1 MARAFLVVFL
11 KLNLDFSSLDL
22 GFFDD
27 FYQRKEAEHSLDCK
41 MDIVDLISQVGFPI
55 VMNLI
60 LIIQINGKLD
70 EILMEIKK

>member
-1 MARAFLVVFL
+1 MIFLLLVLAFLMR
-11 KLNLDFSSLDL
+11 
-22 GFFDD
+22 FF
-27 FYQRKEAEHSLDCK
+27 QRKEAKHSLDCK

-55 VMNLI
+55 VMNII

>member
-1 MARAFLVVFL
+1 MVLALL
-11 KLNLDFSSLDL
+11 MI
-22 GFFDD
+22 FFK
-27 FYQRKEAEHSLDCK
+27 RNKAKHSLDCK

>member
-1 MARAFLVVFL
+1 MVLALLMR
-11 KLNLDFSSLDL
+11 
-22 GFFDD
+22 FF
-27 FYQRKEAEHSLDCK
+27 QRNKAKHSLDCK

>member
-1 MARAFLVVFL
+1 MM
-11 KLNLDFSSLDL
+11 
-22 GFFDD
+22 FF
-27 FYQRKEAEHSLDCK
+27 QRKEAEHSLDCK

>member
-1 MARAFLVVFL
+1 M
-11 KLNLDFSSLDL
+11 DFSSLDL

-27 FYQRKEAEHSLDCK
+27 LFQRNKAKHSLDCK

-60 LIIQINGKLD
+60 LIVQINGKLD
-70 EILMEIKK
+70 EILREIKK

>member
-1 MARAFLVVFL
+1 MIFLLLVLALLMRLF
-11 KLNLDFSSLDL
+11 
-22 GFFDD
+22 
-27 FYQRKEAEHSLDCK
+27 QRNKAKHSLDCK

>member
-27 FYQRKEAEHSLDCK
+27 FFQRKEAEHSLDCK

-60 LIIQINGKLD
+60 LIIQVNGKLD

>member
-1 MARAFLVVFL
+1 M
-11 KLNLDFSSLDL
+11 DFSSLGL

-27 FYQRKEAEHSLDCK
+27 LFQRKEAKHSLDCK

>member
-1 MARAFLVVFL
+1 M
-11 KLNLDFSSLDL
+11 DFSSLGL
-22 GFFDD
+22 GFVDD
-27 FYQRKEAEHSLDCK
+27 FFKRNKAKHSLDCK

>member
-1 MARAFLVVFL
+1 M
-11 KLNLDFSSLDL
+11 SL
-22 GFFDD
+22 F
-27 FYQRKEAEHSLDCK
+27 QRKEAKHSLDCK

>member
-1 MARAFLVVFL
+1 M
-11 KLNLDFSSLDL
+11 DFSSLGL

-27 FYQRKEAEHSLDCK
+27 LFQRKEAEHSLDCK

>member
-41 MDIVDLISQVGFPI
+41 MDVVDLISQVGFPI

>member
-1 MARAFLVVFL
+1 MR
-11 KLNLDFSSLDL
+11 
-22 GFFDD
+22 FF
-27 FYQRKEAEHSLDCK
+27 QRKEAEHSLDCK

>member
-1 MARAFLVVFL
+1 M
-11 KLNLDFSSLDL
+11 DFSSLDL

>member
-1 MARAFLVVFL
+1 MSFASIVR
-11 KLNLDFSSLDL
+11 
-22 GFFDD
+22 
-27 FYQRKEAEHSLDCK
+27 

-70 EILMEIKK
+70 EILREIKK

>member
-1 MARAFLVVFL
+1 MI
-11 KLNLDFSSLDL
+11 
-22 GFFDD
+22 FFK
-27 FYQRKEAEHSLDCK
+27 RNKAKHSLDCK

>member
-1 MARAFLVVFL
+1 M
-11 KLNLDFSSLDL
+11 DFSSLGL
-22 GFFDD
+22 GFVDD
-27 FYQRKEAEHSLDCK
+27 FFQRNKAKHSLDCK

>member
-27 FYQRKEAEHSLDCK
+27 FHQRKEAEHSPDCK

>member
-27 FYQRKEAEHSLDCK
+27 LFQRKEAEHSLDCK